1 MRWKKKILPEPRET
15 GLVVIFFFVALVSAS
30 PAAIRFTE
38 VGQALMVRGF
48 SFFAG
53 HGAAW
58 VDVNRDGRLDLYVKN
73 VSATTVPNPPDILYI
88 NYGTYFS
95 DEAPQRGVADA
106 YAEGTHGAVFVDFD
120 KDRDLDLFAS
130 TTYGTVPGVFNHL
143 YRNGG
148 NGAFQDYTSS
158 IIPAPPNNTTTRG
171 VAAGDFDRDGDID
184 FYFSNPLSDPDPFN
198 PNPSPPQSLPNF
210 LINNGDGTFTLS
222 YRGIDWTGF
231 TQGVTAADFDND
243 GDIDLAEAR
252 WAPPSTIYRND
263 GTGNFRNVGGQLG
276 VSVSTNVIDN
286 GIAFA
291 DLDNDGDMDLAIIG
305 ESRVALYRNTGT
317 SYLRYEVIRSSRTLG
332 CFHCCIADF
341 DNDGVLELYL
351 SGENVYENDGEGHFT
366 VVPTASSG
374 LAASLT
380 TVDPRG
386 CAAGDYDNDGDVDIY
401 LTDKRAHNL
410 LFRNDLNNSD
420 WIQVEIVGDHT
431 GSIAGLGTKVD
442 LYAAG
447 HLGEKAFLKGH
458 REIQGEYGYLGQD
471 MPIAHFGAPSAGG
484 ARYDLR
490 VTFLDGR
497 QKIFQNLTPGQ
508 RIQVAV
514 ISPPL
519 NFQGVKKENKALFYR
534 ESLIE
539 LSWEPNPLNS
549 SVQMYRIYQAQP
561 SLNLLTEVPGNQFE
575 WTIRN
580 VNKTQAYRFAVT
592 AVDDA
597 GSESEPAYTVV
608 NGNGSA
614 ETEKQRGVF
623 RTLKLKGIS

>member
-1 MRWKKKILPEPRET
+1 MRLRKKILPGPRET
-15 GLVVIFFFVALVSAS
+15 GLLLIFLLSLPSVS

-38 VGQALMVRGF
+38 VSQVFMVRGY

-73 VSATTVPNPPDILYI
+73 VSSATVPNPPDILYI

-106 YAEGTHGAVFVDFD
+106 YAEGTHGAVFADFD

-148 NGAFQDYTSS
+148 NGSFQDYNSAIT
-158 IIPAPPNNTTTRG
+158 PAPAPNTTTRG

-184 FYFSNPLSDPDPFN
+184 FYFSNPLSNPDPYN

-210 LINNGDGTFTLS
+210 LINNGNGTFTPS

-243 GDIDLAEAR
+243 GDVDIAEAK
-252 WAPPSTIYRND
+252 WGPPSTIYRNN
-263 GTGNFRNVGGQLG
+263 GTGNFLNVGGQLG
-276 VSVSTNVIDN
+276 ISISTNVIDN
-286 GIAFA
+286 GITFA

-317 SYLRYEVIRSSRTLG
+317 SYYRYEIIRSSRTLG
-332 CFHCCIADF
+332 CFHCCIGDF
-341 DNDGVLELYL
+341 DHDGVLELYL

-366 VVPTASSG
+366 AVPAADSG
-374 LAASLT
+374 LTASLT

-386 CAAGDYDNDGDVDIY
+386 CAVGDYDNDGDLDIY
-401 LTDKRAHNL
+401 LADKRAYNL

-420 WIQVEIVGDHT
+420 WIQVEIVSDHT
-431 GSIAGLGTKVD
+431 GSIGGLGTKID

-447 HLGEKAFLKGH
+447 HVGEKAFLKGH

-508 RIQVAV
+508 KIQVV
-514 ISPPL
+514 LISPPL

-539 LSWEPNPLNS
+539 LLWEPNPLNTG
-549 SVQMYRIYQAQP
+549 VQKYRIYEANG
-561 SLNLLTEVPGNQFE
+561 SLTLLAEVPGNQFE

-580 VNKTQAYRFAVT
+580 VSKTKAYRFAVS

-608 NGNGSA
+608 NGGSSE
-614 ETEKQRGVF
+614 ETEKHRGVF
-623 RTLKLKGIS
+623 RILKGIS